1 MSPEPPLFDQPD
13 PEPTTSL
20 LETVNVG
27 DEAGVKAQT
36 KAQAIK
42 QRDSA
47 EFWQMILATEEGRR
61 EIWQILDDAGTFIQR
76 GGVSANGSYDPAVT
90 AFYMGQKVLGHS
102 FYARLMAYDR
112 DGVVQMLV
120 EYDSTVK
127 QAVPVVPPRK
137 RQRKTPTAP
146 IK

>member
-61 EIWQILDDAGTFIQR
+61 EIWQILDDAGTFAKRAGI
-76 GGVSANGSYDPAVT
+76 SANGGYDPIVN
-90 AFYMGQKVLGHS
+90 AFYDGQRLLGHRI
-102 FYARLMAYDR
+102 YARLLAYDR
-112 DGVVQMLV
+112 EGVVQMLI
-120 EYDSTVK
+120 EHDITIRN
-127 QAVPVVPPRK
+127 ATPAAAPRRRPRK
-137 RQRKTPTAP
+137 NPDAP